1 MPKLYCL
8 IFFFSGYMGGLF
20 AVNSAKIY
28 LKPQKKKQWQKANNI
43 WCSQAVTHPSTNQTQ
58 PGLTALIGREA
69 VLSG

>member
-1 MPKLYCL
+1 
-8 IFFFSGYMGGLF
+8 MGGLF

-28 LKPQKKKQWQKANNI
+28 LKPQKKANNI

>member
-1 MPKLYCL
+1 MLQNVKSSLRPHNLHE
-8 IFFFSGYMGGLF
+8 LF
-20 AVNSAKIY
+20 AINNRYNLSK
-28 LKPQKKKQWQKANNI
+28 KANNI

>member
-1 MPKLYCL
+1 
-8 IFFFSGYMGGLF
+8 MGGLF
-20 AVNSAKIY
+20 AVNSAKTY
-28 LKPQKKKQWQKANNI
+28 LKPQKKQWQKANNI

>member
-1 MPKLYCL
+1 MPKVYSL
-8 IFFFSGYMGGLF
+8 IYFFLGVDGRVVCCKLSE
-20 AVNSAKIY
+20 NPSKTT
-28 LKPQKKKQWQKANNI
+28 KKKQWQKANNI